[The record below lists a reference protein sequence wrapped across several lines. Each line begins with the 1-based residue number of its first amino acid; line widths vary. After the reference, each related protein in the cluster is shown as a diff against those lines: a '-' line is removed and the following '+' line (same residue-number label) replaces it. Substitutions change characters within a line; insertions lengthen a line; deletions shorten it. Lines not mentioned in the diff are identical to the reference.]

1 MKFIENSDSDYT
13 ITNIKSDV
21 YLFQQFFIHKD
32 PKRYKE
38 IKYCL
43 KKNVN
48 NQLIDKIYL
57 LNERIYTSDELGICS
72 SKIIQIEIG
81 SRLMYSD
88 IIHYIDIIKKDYERT
103 PFYCMIANADI
114 FFDDSLKEL
123 KIIDLKNYKK
133 VFCQLRYEFEGDI
146 DKVKIFGPRFDSQD
160 AWIYH
165 SEHND
170 LLWKHYKA
178 FKFQLGQAGC
188 DNHITYLFKI
198 LGFGIINNPMLIHCI
213 HFHKTQIREYKQS
226 DCIKPPYLFINPVGC
241 DSYKSDVDFNDN
253 KKLYDYIKLKI
264 ENNEKFIIPRVA
276 GVESNTAYLKS
287 ILSARVDV
295 MKNNAGIYLT
305 NQKSVEKYSEHYFKA
320 FKNCQMF
327 FGWEKNG
334 EVYRGI
340 AASQEWT
347 QNQICSD
354 NTQMIWAC
362 ALDIFHYIYSIPWT
376 LSLKGKRILIVSAF
390 IDSIEKKIDSTKNNI
405 GLDSNCK
412 YNIREN
418 IYGIDLFPD
427 CTFEFIRPPQTQ
439 GANPSLE
446 WDIEMKMFTDRLDE
460 MRDLYDVALV
470 SSGGYGNLICNYIF
484 EEHNKSAIYVGG
496 VLQMYFG
503 ISGGRWFNERASV
516 MRMFLNSDWSRPMES
531 ERPVGHNKIEGGCYF

>member
-347 QNQICSD
+347 KNQICSD

-390 IDSIEKKIDSTKNNI
+390 IDSIEKKIENRK
-405 GLDSNCK
+405 
-412 YNIREN
+412 N

-427 CTFEFIRPPQTQ
+427 CTFEFIRPPMTQ
-439 GANPSLE
+439 GTIHSEE
-446 WDIEMKMFTDRLDE
+446 WDIELKKFTDRLDE

-531 ERPVGHNKIEGGCYF
+531 ERPTGYQGIEKSCYW